1 MLISNEW
8 LKEYVTIDDSVSNL
22 AERITRTGIEVD
34 DLIDYT
40 KDIKNL
46 VVGFVKSKDKHPDAD
61 KLNVC
66 QVDIGEDEPVQI
78 VCGAPNVDAGQ
89 YVIVAKVGGR
99 LPGGIKIKR
108 AKLRG
113 ERSEGMI
120 CSLQEI
126 GISSNYIPKSFE
138 SGIYV
143 FSESQVPGTDAL
155 QALYLDDQ
163 VMEFDLTPN
172 RADALSMI
180 GTAYEV
186 AALYNTKMTKPDTT
200 SNELE
205 LSANDELTVTIENE
219 DKVPYY
225 SARVVHDVTIE
236 PSPIWMQARLIKAG
250 IRPINNVVDI
260 SNYVLLEYGQPLHMF
275 DQDAI
280 GSQQI
285 VVRQANE
292 GEKMTTLDD
301 TERELLTS
309 DIVITNGQTPI
320 ALAGVMGGDFSEVKE
335 QTSNIVIEGAIF
347 DPVSIR
353 HTSRRL
359 NLRSESSSR
368 FEKGIATEF
377 VDEAV
382 DRACYLLQTYAN
394 GKVLKDR
401 VSSGELGA
409 FITPIDITADKINR
423 TIGFDLSQNDIVT
436 IFNQLGFDTE
446 INDDVITVLVPS
458 RRKDITIKEDL
469 IEEVARIY
477 GYDDIPSTLPVF
489 DKVTSGQLTDRQYKT
504 RMVKEVLEGAGLDQA
519 ITYSLVSKE
528 DATAF
533 SMQQRQTIDLLM
545 PMSEAH
551 ASLRQSLLPHL
562 IEAAS
567 YNVARKNKD
576 VKLFE
581 IGNVFFAN
589 GEGELPDQV
598 EYLSGILT
606 GDYVVNQWQ
615 GKKETVDFYLA
626 KGVVDRV
633 SEKLNLEF
641 SYRRAD
647 IDGLH
652 PGRTAEILLE
662 NKVVGFIGE
671 LHPTLAAD
679 NDLKRTYVFELNF
692 DALMSVSV
700 GYINYQPIPRFPGM
714 SRDIALEVDQNIPA
728 ADLLSTIHAHGG
740 NILKDTLVFDV
751 YQGEHLEKGKK
762 SIAIR
767 LNYLDTEETLTDE
780 RVSKVQAEI
789 EAALIEQGEVV
800 EIGRAHV

>member
-46 VVGFVKSKDKHPDAD
+46 VVGFVKSKEKHPDAD

-138 SGIYV
+138 SGIFV

-186 AALYNTKMTKPDTT
+186 AALYNTKMTKPETT

-236 PSPIWMQARLIKAG
+236 PSPIWMQVRLIKAG

-335 QTSNIVIEGAIF
+335 HTSNIVIEGAIF

-446 INDDVITVLVPS
+446 INDDVITVQVPS

-489 DKVTSGQLTDRQYKT
+489 EKVTSGQLTDRQYKT

-533 SMQQRQTIDLLM
+533 AKQQRQTIDLLM

-662 NKVVGFIGE
+662 NKVIGFIGE

-692 DALMSVSV
+692 DALMAVSV

-789 EAALIEQGEVV
+789 EAALIEQGAV
-800 EIGRAHV
+800 IR

>member
-46 VVGFVKSKDKHPDAD
+46 VVGFVKSKEKHPDAD

-186 AALYNTKMTKPDTT
+186 AALYNTKMTKPETT

-446 INDDVITVLVPS
+446 INDDVITVQVPS

-489 DKVTSGQLTDRQYKT
+489 EKVTSGQLTDRQYKT
-504 RMVKEVLEGAGLDQA
+504 RMVKEVLEGAGLDLA

-533 SMQQRQTIDLLM
+533 AMQQRQTIDLLM

-692 DALMSVSV
+692 DALMAVSV

-789 EAALIEQGEVV
+789 EAALIEQGAV
-800 EIGRAHV
+800 IR

>member
-8 LKEYVTIDDSVSNL
+8 LKEYVTIDDSVSDL

-46 VVGFVKSKDKHPDAD
+46 VVGFVKSKEKHPDAD

-186 AALYNTKMTKPDTT
+186 AALYNTKMTKPETT

-292 GEKMTTLDD
+292 GEKLTTLDD

-692 DALMSVSV
+692 DALMAVSV

-789 EAALIEQGEVV
+789 EAALIEQGAV
-800 EIGRAHV
+800 IR

>member
-46 VVGFVKSKDKHPDAD
+46 VVGFVKSKEKHPDAD

-126 GISSNYIPKSFE
+126 GIPSNYIPKSFE

-186 AALYNTKMTKPDTT
+186 AALYNTKMTKPETT
-200 SNELE
+200 LNELE

-692 DALMSVSV
+692 DALMAVSV

-789 EAALIEQGEVV
+789 EAALIEQGAV
-800 EIGRAHV
+800 IR

>member
-46 VVGFVKSKDKHPDAD
+46 VVGFVKSKEKHPDAD

-143 FSESQVPGTDAL
+143 FSEAQVPGTDAL

-186 AALYNTKMTKPDTT
+186 AALYNTKMTKPETT
-200 SNELE
+200 SNELD

-309 DIVITNGQTPI
+309 DIVITNGQTTI

-671 LHPTLAAD
+671 LHPILAAD

-692 DALMSVSV
+692 DALMAVSV

-789 EAALIEQGEVV
+789 EAALIEQGAV
-800 EIGRAHV
+800 IR

>member
-46 VVGFVKSKDKHPDAD
+46 VVGFVKSKEKHPDAD

-113 ERSEGMI
+113 ESSEGMI

-143 FSESQVPGTDAL
+143 FSEAQVPGTDAL

-186 AALYNTKMTKPDTT
+186 AALYNTKMTKPETT
-200 SNELE
+200 SNELD

-671 LHPTLAAD
+671 LHPILAAD

-692 DALMSVSV
+692 DALMAVSV

-789 EAALIEQGEVV
+789 EAALIEQGAV
-800 EIGRAHV
+800 IR

>member
-46 VVGFVKSKDKHPDAD
+46 VVGFVKSKEKHPDAD

-143 FSESQVPGTDAL
+143 FSEAQVPGTDAL

-186 AALYNTKMTKPDTT
+186 AALYNTKMTKPETT
-200 SNELE
+200 SNELD

-335 QTSNIVIEGAIF
+335 QTSNIVIKGAIF

-409 FITPIDITADKINR
+409 FITPIDITADKINH

-671 LHPTLAAD
+671 LHPILAAD

-692 DALMSVSV
+692 DALMAVSV

-789 EAALIEQGEVV
+789 EAALIEQGAV
-800 EIGRAHV
+800 IR

>member
-46 VVGFVKSKDKHPDAD
+46 VVGFVKSKEKHPDAD

-126 GISSNYIPKSFE
+126 GISSNYVPKTFE

-143 FSESQVPGTDAL
+143 FSEAQVPGTDAL

-205 LSANDELTVTIENE
+205 LSANNELTVTIENE

-292 GEKMTTLDD
+292 GEKMTTLDG

-446 INDDVITVLVPS
+446 INDDVITVQVPS
-458 RRKDITIKEDL
+458 RRKDIAIKEDL

-489 DKVTSGQLTDRQYKT
+489 EKVTSGQLTDRQYKT

-662 NKVVGFIGE
+662 NKIVGFIGE

-789 EAALIEQGEVV
+789 EAALIEQGAV
-800 EIGRAHV
+800 IR

>member
-46 VVGFVKSKDKHPDAD
+46 VVGFVKSKEKHPDAD

-143 FSESQVPGTDAL
+143 FSEAQVPGTDAL

-186 AALYNTKMTKPDTT
+186 AALYNTKMTKPETT
-200 SNELE
+200 SNELD

-236 PSPIWMQARLIKAG
+236 PSPIWMQAHLIKAG

-353 HTSRRL
+353 HTSRCL

-671 LHPTLAAD
+671 LHPILAAD

-692 DALMSVSV
+692 DALMAVSV

-789 EAALIEQGEVV
+789 EAALIEQGAV
-800 EIGRAHV
+800 IR

>member
-46 VVGFVKSKDKHPDAD
+46 VVGFVKSKEKHPDAD

-78 VCGAPNVDAGQ
+78 VFGAPNVDAGQ

-138 SGIYV
+138 SGIFV

-186 AALYNTKMTKPDTT
+186 AALYNTKMTKPETT

-236 PSPIWMQARLIKAG
+236 PSPIWMQVRLIKAG

-335 QTSNIVIEGAIF
+335 HTSNIVIEGAIF

-446 INDDVITVLVPS
+446 INDDVITVQVPS

-489 DKVTSGQLTDRQYKT
+489 EKVTSGQLTDRQYKT

-533 SMQQRQTIDLLM
+533 AMQQRQTIDLLM

-662 NKVVGFIGE
+662 NKVIGFIGE

-692 DALMSVSV
+692 DALMAVSV

-789 EAALIEQGEVV
+789 EAALIEQGAV
-800 EIGRAHV
+800 IR

>member
-1 MLISNEW
+1 
-8 LKEYVTIDDSVSNL
+8 
-22 AERITRTGIEVD
+22 
-34 DLIDYT
+34 
-40 KDIKNL
+40 
-46 VVGFVKSKDKHPDAD
+46 
-61 KLNVC
+61 
-66 QVDIGEDEPVQI
+66 PVQI

-186 AALYNTKMTKPDTT
+186 AALYNTKMTKPETT

-692 DALMSVSV
+692 DALMAVSV

-789 EAALIEQGEVV
+789 EAALIEQGAV
-800 EIGRAHV
+800 IR

>member
-46 VVGFVKSKDKHPDAD
+46 VVGFVKSKEKHPDAD

-143 FSESQVPGTDAL
+143 FSEAQVSGTDAL

-186 AALYNTKMTKPDTT
+186 AALYNTKMTKPETT
-200 SNELE
+200 SNELD

-615 GKKETVDFYLA
+615 DKKETVDFYLA

-671 LHPTLAAD
+671 LHPILAAD

-692 DALMSVSV
+692 DALMAVSV

-789 EAALIEQGEVV
+789 EAALIEQGAV
-800 EIGRAHV
+800 IR

>member
-46 VVGFVKSKDKHPDAD
+46 VVGFVKSKEKHPDAD

-138 SGIYV
+138 SGIFV

-186 AALYNTKMTKPDTT
+186 AALYNTKMTKPETT

-236 PSPIWMQARLIKAG
+236 PSPIWMQVRLIKAG

-335 QTSNIVIEGAIF
+335 HTSNIVIEGAIF

-446 INDDVITVLVPS
+446 INDDVITVQVPS

-489 DKVTSGQLTDRQYKT
+489 EKVTSGQLTDRQYKT

-533 SMQQRQTIDLLM
+533 AMQQRQTIDLLM

-662 NKVVGFIGE
+662 NKVIGFIGE

-692 DALMSVSV
+692 DVLMAVSV

-789 EAALIEQGEVV
+789 EAALIEQGAV
-800 EIGRAHV
+800 IR

>member
-46 VVGFVKSKDKHPDAD
+46 VVGFVKSKEKHPDAD

-138 SGIYV
+138 SGIFV

-186 AALYNTKMTKPDTT
+186 SALYNTKMTKPETT

-236 PSPIWMQARLIKAG
+236 PSPIWMQVRLIKAG

-335 QTSNIVIEGAIF
+335 HTSNIVIEGAIF

-446 INDDVITVLVPS
+446 INDDVITVQVPS

-489 DKVTSGQLTDRQYKT
+489 EKVTSGQLTDRQYKT

-533 SMQQRQTIDLLM
+533 AMQQRQTIDLLM

-662 NKVVGFIGE
+662 NKVIGFIGE

-692 DALMSVSV
+692 DALMAVSV

-789 EAALIEQGEVV
+789 EAALIEQGAV
-800 EIGRAHV
+800 IR

>member
-46 VVGFVKSKDKHPDAD
+46 VVGFVKSKEKHPDAD

-126 GISSNYIPKSFE
+126 GISSNYVPKSFE

-225 SARVVHDVTIE
+225 SARVVPDVTIE

-335 QTSNIVIEGAIF
+335 HTSNIVIEGAIF

-446 INDDVITVLVPS
+446 INDDVITVQVPS

-489 DKVTSGQLTDRQYKT
+489 EKVTSGQLTDRQYKT

-533 SMQQRQTIDLLM
+533 AMQQRQTIDLLM

-692 DALMSVSV
+692 DALMAVSV

-789 EAALIEQGEVV
+789 EAALIEQGAV
-800 EIGRAHV
+800 IR

>member
-46 VVGFVKSKDKHPDAD
+46 VVGFVKSKEKHPDAD

-120 CSLQEI
+120 CSVQEI

-143 FSESQVPGTDAL
+143 FSEAQVPGTDAL

-692 DALMSVSV
+692 DALMAVSV

-789 EAALIEQGEVV
+789 EAALIEQGAV
-800 EIGRAHV
+800 IR

>member
-46 VVGFVKSKDKHPDAD
+46 VVGFVKSKEKHPDAD

-186 AALYNTKMTKPDTT
+186 AALYNTKMTKPETT

-335 QTSNIVIEGAIF
+335 HTSNIVIEGAIF
-347 DPVSIR
+347 DSVSIR

-446 INDDVITVLVPS
+446 INDDVITVQVPS

-489 DKVTSGQLTDRQYKT
+489 EKVTSGQLTDRQYKT

-533 SMQQRQTIDLLM
+533 AMQQRQTIDLLM

-633 SEKLNLEF
+633 AEKLNLEF

-671 LHPTLAAD
+671 LHLTLAAD

-692 DALMSVSV
+692 DALMAVSV

-714 SRDIALEVDQNIPA
+714 SRDIALEVNQNIPA

-789 EAALIEQGEVV
+789 EAALIKQGAV
-800 EIGRAHV
+800 IR

>member
-46 VVGFVKSKDKHPDAD
+46 VVGFVKSKEKHPDAD

-186 AALYNTKMTKPDTT
+186 VALYNTKMTKPETT

-446 INDDVITVLVPS
+446 INDDVITVQVPS

-489 DKVTSGQLTDRQYKT
+489 EKVTSGQLTDRQYKT

-533 SMQQRQTIDLLM
+533 AMQQRQTIDLLM

-633 SEKLNLEF
+633 TEKLNLEF

-662 NKVVGFIGE
+662 DKVVGFIGE

-692 DALMSVSV
+692 DALMAVSV

-714 SRDIALEVDQNIPA
+714 SRDIALEVGQNIPA

-740 NILKDTLVFDV
+740 NILTDTLVFDV

-789 EAALIEQGEVV
+789 EAALIEQGAV
-800 EIGRAHV
+800 IR

>member
-8 LKEYVTIDDSVSNL
+8 LKEYVTIDDSVSDL

-46 VVGFVKSKDKHPDAD
+46 VVGFVKSKEKHPDAD

-186 AALYNTKMTKPDTT
+186 AALYNTKMTKPETT

-671 LHPTLAAD
+671 LHLTLAAD

-692 DALMSVSV
+692 DALMAVSV

-789 EAALIEQGEVV
+789 EAALIEQGAV
-800 EIGRAHV
+800 IR

>member
-46 VVGFVKSKDKHPDAD
+46 VVGFVKSKEKHPDAD

-126 GISSNYIPKSFE
+126 GISSNYIPESFE

-143 FSESQVPGTDAL
+143 FSEAQVPGTDAL

-692 DALMSVSV
+692 DALMAVSV

-789 EAALIEQGEVV
+789 EAALIEQGAV
-800 EIGRAHV
+800 IR

>member
-46 VVGFVKSKDKHPDAD
+46 VVGFVKSKEKHPDAD

-186 AALYNTKMTKPDTT
+186 AALYNTKMTKPETT

-335 QTSNIVIEGAIF
+335 HTSNIVIEGAIF
-347 DPVSIR
+347 DSVSIR

-446 INDDVITVLVPS
+446 INDDVITVQVPS

-489 DKVTSGQLTDRQYKT
+489 EKVTSGQLTDRQYKT

-533 SMQQRQTIDLLM
+533 AMQQRQTIDLLM

-633 SEKLNLEF
+633 AEKLNFEF

-692 DALMSVSV
+692 DALMAVSV

-714 SRDIALEVDQNIPA
+714 SRDIALEVNQNIPA

-789 EAALIEQGEVV
+789 EAALIKQGAV
-800 EIGRAHV
+800 IR

>member
-46 VVGFVKSKDKHPDAD
+46 VVGFVKSKEKHPDAD

-143 FSESQVPGTDAL
+143 FSEAQVPGTDAL

-615 GKKETVDFYLA
+615 DKKETVDFYLA

-671 LHPTLAAD
+671 LHPILAAD

-692 DALMSVSV
+692 DALMAVSV

-789 EAALIEQGEVV
+789 EAALIEQGAV
-800 EIGRAHV
+800 IR

>member
-46 VVGFVKSKDKHPDAD
+46 VVGFVKSKEKHPDAD

-186 AALYNTKMTKPDTT
+186 AALYNTKMTKPETT

-335 QTSNIVIEGAIF
+335 HTSNIVIEGAIF
-347 DPVSIR
+347 DSVSIR

-409 FITPIDITADKINR
+409 FIKPIDITADKINR

-446 INDDVITVLVPS
+446 INDDVITVQVPS

-489 DKVTSGQLTDRQYKT
+489 EKVTSGQLTDRQYKT

-533 SMQQRQTIDLLM
+533 AMQQRQTIDLLM

-633 SEKLNLEF
+633 AEKLNLEF

-692 DALMSVSV
+692 DALMAVSV

-714 SRDIALEVDQNIPA
+714 SRDIALEVNQNIPA

-789 EAALIEQGEVV
+789 EAALIKQGAV
-800 EIGRAHV
+800 IR

>member
-46 VVGFVKSKDKHPDAD
+46 VVGFVKSKEKHPDAD

-186 AALYNTKMTKPDTT
+186 AALYNTKMTKPETT

-446 INDDVITVLVPS
+446 INDDVITVQVAS

-489 DKVTSGQLTDRQYKT
+489 EKVTSGQLTDRQYKT

-533 SMQQRQTIDLLM
+533 AMQQRQTIDLLM

-692 DALMSVSV
+692 DALMAVSV

-789 EAALIEQGEVV
+789 EAALIEQGAV
-800 EIGRAHV
+800 IR

>member
-40 KDIKNL
+40 EDIKNL
-46 VVGFVKSKDKHPDAD
+46 VVGFVKSKEKHPDAD

-66 QVDIGEDEPVQI
+66 LVDIGEDESVQI

-143 FSESQVPGTDAL
+143 FSEAQVPGTDAL

-186 AALYNTKMTKPDTT
+186 AALYNTKMTKPETT

-335 QTSNIVIEGAIF
+335 HTSNIVIEGAIF
-347 DPVSIR
+347 DSVSIR

-446 INDDVITVLVPS
+446 INDDVITVQVPS

-489 DKVTSGQLTDRQYKT
+489 EKVTSGQLTDRQYKT

-533 SMQQRQTIDLLM
+533 AMQQRQTIDLLM

-567 YNVARKNKD
+567 YNVARINKD

-633 SEKLNLEF
+633 AEKLNLEF

-692 DALMSVSV
+692 DALMAVSV

-714 SRDIALEVDQNIPA
+714 SRDIALEVNQNIPA

-789 EAALIEQGEVV
+789 EAALIKQGAV
-800 EIGRAHV
+800 IR

>member
-46 VVGFVKSKDKHPDAD
+46 VVGFVKSKEKHPDAD

-143 FSESQVPGTDAL
+143 FSEAQVPGTDAL

-186 AALYNTKMTKPDTT
+186 AALYNTKMTKPETT
-200 SNELE
+200 SNELD

-671 LHPTLAAD
+671 LHPILAAD

-692 DALMSVSV
+692 DALMAVSV

-789 EAALIEQGEVV
+789 EAALIEQGTV
-800 EIGRAHV
+800 IR

>member
-8 LKEYVTIDDSVSNL
+8 LKEYVTIDDSVSDL

-46 VVGFVKSKDKHPDAD
+46 VVGFVKSKEKHPDAD

-172 RADALSMI
+172 RADTLSMI

-186 AALYNTKMTKPDTT
+186 AALYNTKMTKPETT

-692 DALMSVSV
+692 DALMAVSV

-789 EAALIEQGEVV
+789 EAALIEQGAV
-800 EIGRAHV
+800 IR

>member
-46 VVGFVKSKDKHPDAD
+46 VVGFVKSKEKHPDAD

-138 SGIYV
+138 SGIFV

-186 AALYNTKMTKPDTT
+186 AALYNTKMTKPETT

-236 PSPIWMQARLIKAG
+236 PSPIWMQVRLIKAG

-260 SNYVLLEYGQPLHMF
+260 SNYVLLECGQPLHMF

-335 QTSNIVIEGAIF
+335 HTSNIVIEGAIF

-446 INDDVITVLVPS
+446 INDDVITVQVPS

-489 DKVTSGQLTDRQYKT
+489 EKVTSGQLTDRQYKT

-533 SMQQRQTIDLLM
+533 AMQQRQTIDLLM

-662 NKVVGFIGE
+662 NKVIGFIGE

-692 DALMSVSV
+692 DALMAVSV

-789 EAALIEQGEVV
+789 EAALIEQGAV
-800 EIGRAHV
+800 IR

>member
-8 LKEYVTIDDSVSNL
+8 LKEYVTIDDSVSDL

-46 VVGFVKSKDKHPDAD
+46 VVGFVKSKEKHPDAD

-186 AALYNTKMTKPDTT
+186 AALYNTKMTKPETT

-205 LSANDELTVTIENE
+205 LSANGELTVTIENE

-692 DALMSVSV
+692 DALMAVSV

-789 EAALIEQGEVV
+789 EAALIEQGAV
-800 EIGRAHV
+800 IR

>member
-46 VVGFVKSKDKHPDAD
+46 VVGFVKSKEKHPDAD

-138 SGIYV
+138 SGIFV

-186 AALYNTKMTKPDTT
+186 AALYNTKMTKPETT

-236 PSPIWMQARLIKAG
+236 PSPIWMQVRLIKAG

-335 QTSNIVIEGAIF
+335 HTSNIVIEGAIF

-446 INDDVITVLVPS
+446 INDDVITVQVPS

-489 DKVTSGQLTDRQYKT
+489 EKVTSGQLTDRQYKT

-533 SMQQRQTIDLLM
+533 AMQQRQTIDLLM
-545 PMSEAH
+545 PMSKAH

-662 NKVVGFIGE
+662 NKVIGFIGE

-692 DALMSVSV
+692 DALMAVSV

-789 EAALIEQGEVV
+789 EAALIEQGAV
-800 EIGRAHV
+800 IR

>member
-46 VVGFVKSKDKHPDAD
+46 VVGFVKSKEKHPDAD

-186 AALYNTKMTKPDTT
+186 AALYNTKMTKPETT

-335 QTSNIVIEGAIF
+335 HTSNIVIEGAIF
-347 DPVSIR
+347 DSVSIR

-446 INDDVITVLVPS
+446 INDDVITVQVPS

-489 DKVTSGQLTDRQYKT
+489 EKVTSGQLTDRQYKT

-533 SMQQRQTIDLLM
+533 AMQQRQTIDLLM

-589 GEGELPDQV
+589 GEGELSDQV

-633 SEKLNLEF
+633 AEKLNLEF

-692 DALMSVSV
+692 DALMAVSV

-714 SRDIALEVDQNIPA
+714 SRDIALEVNQNIPA

-789 EAALIEQGEVV
+789 EAALIKQGAV
-800 EIGRAHV
+800 IR

>member
-8 LKEYVTIDDSVSNL
+8 LKEYVTNDDSVSNL

-46 VVGFVKSKDKHPDAD
+46 VVGFVKSKEKHPDAD

-186 AALYNTKMTKPDTT
+186 AALYNTKMTKPETT

-236 PSPIWMQARLIKAG
+236 PSPIWMQVRLIKAG

-335 QTSNIVIEGAIF
+335 HTSNIVIEGAIF
-347 DPVSIR
+347 DSVSIR

-401 VSSGELGA
+401 VSSRELGA

-446 INDDVITVLVPS
+446 INDDVITVQVPS

-489 DKVTSGQLTDRQYKT
+489 EKVTSGQLTDRQYKT

-533 SMQQRQTIDLLM
+533 AMQQRQTIDLLM

-692 DALMSVSV
+692 DALMAVSV

-789 EAALIEQGEVV
+789 EAALIEQGAV
-800 EIGRAHV
+800 IR

>member
-46 VVGFVKSKDKHPDAD
+46 VVGFVKSKEKHPDAD

-186 AALYNTKMTKPDTT
+186 AALYNTKMTKPETT

-292 GEKMTTLDD
+292 GERMTTLDD

-335 QTSNIVIEGAIF
+335 HTSNIVIEGAIF
-347 DPVSIR
+347 DSVSIR

-446 INDDVITVLVPS
+446 INDDVITVQVPS

-489 DKVTSGQLTDRQYKT
+489 EKVTSGQLTDRQYKT

-533 SMQQRQTIDLLM
+533 AMQQRQTIDLLM

-589 GEGELPDQV
+589 AEGELPDQV

-633 SEKLNLEF
+633 AEKLNLEF

-692 DALMSVSV
+692 DSLMAVSV

-789 EAALIEQGEVV
+789 EAALMEQGAV
-800 EIGRAHV
+800 IR

>member
-8 LKEYVTIDDSVSNL
+8 LKEYVTIDDSVSDL

-46 VVGFVKSKDKHPDAD
+46 VVGFVKSKEKHPDAD

-66 QVDIGEDEPVQI
+66 QIDIGEDEPVQI

-186 AALYNTKMTKPDTT
+186 AALYNTKMTKPETT

-692 DALMSVSV
+692 DALMAVSV

-789 EAALIEQGEVV
+789 EAALIEQGAV
-800 EIGRAHV
+800 IR

>member
-46 VVGFVKSKDKHPDAD
+46 VVGFVKSKEKHPDAD

-143 FSESQVPGTDAL
+143 FSEAQVPGTDAL

-186 AALYNTKMTKPDTT
+186 AALYNTKMTKPETT
-200 SNELE
+200 SNELD

-671 LHPTLAAD
+671 LHPILAAD

-692 DALMSVSV
+692 DALMAVSV

-751 YQGEHLEKGKK
+751 YQGEHLEKGKNQ
-762 SIAIR
+762 
-767 LNYLDTEETLTDE
+767 LQY
-780 RVSKVQAEI
+780 V
-789 EAALIEQGEVV
+789 
-800 EIGRAHV
+800 